1 MGIESTQ
8 NAGIWDRAYQ
18 RLGWRWLVLYPLAIW
33 TAGLVAWGLLIVDFA
48 RLRQLTAAQ
57 VRELAVL
64 GMLLWFVC
72 VAISVAHSVHTA
84 QPVRRFERGEADA
97 EEAWRAVV
105 AIPGGLIRANYAIVF
120 LLAFPFGLL
129 LPAAIEPL
137 TWPLVGIYAVA
148 CAGIWLYCLAAGAFL
163 GPTFARPV
171 LRVIRPRLTGPPP
184 AATGMLLTTRLIFVV
199 PGLSIATGMIGS
211 GVGMT
216 PGQDL
221 RLALTHISIATVL
234 SAAAA
239 IPITM
244 LLAKSVR
251 DPIEDLLDG
260 TKRVQAADYRTEV
273 PELSTDELG
282 QLARS
287 FNEAMTGLS
296 ERQKLSREN
305 LQLLDEVRASRT
317 RIVAA
322 ADASRRRIER
332 NLHDGA
338 QQRLVAVA
346 LDLSMLQDTAP
357 TMSPEDIGQAIG
369 QASMDVKEALSE
381 LRELARGLHPAVLSS
396 DGLAPAL
403 NQLATRSKMP
413 VAVNV
418 PDARFPAE
426 VETAAYFVAAEALA
440 NVAKYSRASQ
450 ASVSVEAGH
459 GRVLV
464 YVCDDG
470 IGGATLGNGTG
481 LAGLADRVE
490 ALDGKLT
497 IESPAGHG
505 TTVMAEIPV
514 DGDEAVDRDDYELE
528 GGLQWARGY

>member
-1 MGIESTQ
+1 M
-8 NAGIWDRAYQ
+8 
-18 RLGWRWLVLYPLAIW
+18 LLYPLSIW
-33 TAGLVAWGLLIVDFA
+33 TIGTISWFAIIAIFA
-48 RLRQLTAAQ
+48 RLRQLTADD
-57 VRELAVL
+57 VLAVVAWTL
-64 GMLLWFVC
+64 LLWVVC
-72 VAISVAHSVHTA
+72 VALALTLCA
-84 QPVRRFERGEADA
+84 RTCRPLRRWERGEESAGDA
-97 EEAWRAVV
+97 WLAVSRLPYSIV
-105 AIPGGLIRANYAIVF
+105 KTNYLIVFLITAPGGLLI
-120 LLAFPFGLL
+120 
-129 LPAAIEPL
+129 AASVQPVTWAL
-137 TWPLVGIYAVA
+137 TGIYSLS
-148 CAGIWLYCLAAGAFL
+148 CLGMWLYCLAL
-163 GPTFARPV
+163 GIFETSIFARPV
-171 LRVIRPRLTGPPP
+171 LRSIARSIDGAPPMIP
-184 AATGMLLTTRLIFVV
+184 GLLLTTRLLFVV
-199 PGLSIATGMIGS
+199 PGLSVATAMLGS

-216 PGQDL
+216 PGQNL
-221 RLALTHISIATVL
+221 HLALAHIAIATVL
-234 SAAAA
+234 SATAA

-251 DPIEDLLDG
+251 DPIEDLLEG
-260 TKRVQAADYRTEV
+260 TKRVQAADYGTPV

-282 QLARS
+282 LLARS
-287 FNEAMTGLS
+287 FNEAMDGLS
-296 ERQKLSREN
+296 ERQMLSREN

-317 RIVAA
+317 RIVGA

-346 LDLSMLQDTAP
+346 LDLSMLQDTAS
-357 TMSPEDIGQAIG
+357 TMSPDELHAAVG
-369 QASMDVKEALSE
+369 QASNDIKDALAE
-381 LRELARGLHPAVLSS
+381 LRELARGLHPAVLST

-418 PDARFPAE
+418 PEARFPAE

-470 IGGATLGNGTG
+470 IGGATLGSGTG

-497 IESPAGHG
+497 IESPVGHG
-505 TTVMAEIPV
+505 TTVKAEIPV
-514 DGDEAVDRDDYELE
+514 DGNEAVDRDEYELE

>member
-1 MGIESTQ
+1 MLLFPILLWSGGS
-8 NAGIWDRAYQ
+8 
-18 RLGWRWLVLYPLAIW
+18 
-33 TAGLVAWGLLIVDFA
+33 VAWLLIIAAFA
-48 RLRQLTAAQ
+48 RLRQLTAD
-57 VRELAVL
+57 EVL
-64 GMLLWFVC
+64 EVTGWALLLWVFC
-72 VAISVAHSVHTA
+72 VSLAIVLC
-84 QPVRRFERGEADA
+84 VRACRPLRSFERGEGSA
-97 EEAWRAVV
+97 EEAWRAIAGLPYGIVQSNCPIV
-105 AIPGGLIRANYAIVF
+105 ALITAPAGLLIAASVEPLSWPFTGIYVLACVGVF
-120 LLAFPFGLL
+120 LYSLALGIFGSS
-129 LPAAIEPL
+129 IF
-137 TWPLVGIYAVA
+137 T
-148 CAGIWLYCLAAGAFL
+148 
-163 GPTFARPV
+163 RPV
-171 LRVIRPRLTGPPP
+171 LRSIALKIDGAPPMNSGIPLTKRL
-184 AATGMLLTTRLIFVV
+184 LFVV
-199 PGLSIATGMIGS
+199 PGLCIATAMVGS

-221 RLALTHISIATVL
+221 HLALTHIAIATVL
-234 SAAAA
+234 SAAGA
-239 IPITM
+239 IPLTV
-244 LLAKSVR
+244 LLSKSVR
-251 DPIEDLLDG
+251 DPIEDLLEG
-260 TKRVQAADYRTEV
+260 TKRVQAADYRTPV
-273 PELSTDELG
+273 PALSTDELG

-287 FNEAMTGLS
+287 FNEAMDGLS

-346 LDLSMLQDTAP
+346 LDLSMLQDAAQA
-357 TMSPEDIGQAIG
+357 MSREDIGNAIG
-369 QASMDVKEALSE
+369 QASADIKDALAE
-381 LRELARGLHPAVLSS
+381 LRELARGLHPAVLST

-418 PDARFPAE
+418 PESRFPAE

-514 DGDEAVDRDDYELE
+514 DGNVAVDRDSYELE